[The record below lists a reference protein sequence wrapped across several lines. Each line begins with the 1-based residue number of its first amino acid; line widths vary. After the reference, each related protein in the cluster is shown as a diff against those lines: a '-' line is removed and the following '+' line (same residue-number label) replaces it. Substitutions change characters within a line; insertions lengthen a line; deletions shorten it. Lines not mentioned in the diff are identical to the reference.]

1 MKKILLFA
9 GTSEGRRLSERM
21 EQEKIPA
28 CACVATEYG
37 ETLLPEG
44 EFVRKMAG
52 RLTEAEMEA
61 LMRREE
67 FSQVVDATHP
77 YAAVVSENIRAACL
91 ICVCSGR
98 RRPRIR
104 TAFRWIPWRRR
115 CGFWKKPREM
125 CSSCLLYT
133 SRCV

>member
-21 EQEKIPA
+21 KQEKIPA
-28 CACVATEYG
+28 CVCVATEYG

-52 RLTEAEMEA
+52 RLTEAEIKLYKA
-61 LMRREE
+61 NVRFMRKISR
-67 FSQVVDATHP
+67 QPAR
-77 YAAVVSENIRAACL
+77 RAACL

-104 TAFRWIPWRRR
+104 TAFRWILWRRR

-125 CSSCLLYT
+125 CSSPREAK
-133 SRCV
+133 SFPNIRR